1 MVLRDE
7 LYFEPR
13 VVSEFG
19 GIRWYG
25 GTYSSH
31 KICRHCEETV
41 YIRDTG
47 DELYIYSLSSDDLI
61 NEKEVKAVFS
71 LIDKVPTHDNRYR
84 YGKKVKKWQ

>member
-13 VVSEFG
+13 CVNEFG
-19 GIRWYG
+19 GIKWYG

-31 KICRHCEETV
+31 EVCKHCTETV

-47 DELYIYSLSSDDLI
+47 EELFIYSLSSDDLS
-61 NEKEVKAVFS
+61 NEKEVKATFTLV
-71 LIDKVPTHDNRYR
+71 DKLPTHDNRYR
-84 YGKKVKKWQ
+84 YGKRIKNI

>member
-25 GTYSSH
+25 GTYSSK
-31 KICRHCEETV
+31 KIVEHCTETV

-47 DELYIYSLSSDDLI
+47 EELYIYSLSSDDLL
-61 NEKEVKAVFS
+61 NEKEVKATFT
-71 LIDKVPTHDNRYR
+71 LIDKVPTHDKRYR
-84 YGKKVKKWQ
+84 YGKKVK